1 MNNLIWL
8 SEESTEQLTG
18 YVFGLDA
25 QLIFDIIIVAVA
37 VFGLFL
43 LLSYLLFN
51 PARALLE
58 KRQAKIQGDLDAAAK
73 DKEEAMQFKAEY
85 DAKLANADKEVGQI
99 LEDGRK
105 KALKRESEIVEEARS
120 EADRIRQ
127 RAEKEIELEKSRI
140 RDDVKQEIVSV
151 ASLMAGK
158 YVASEMS
165 AEKQQQLLDEALNEI
180 GEQTWQN

>member
-1 MNNLIWL
+1 MKD
-8 SEESTEQLTG
+8 
-18 YVFGLDA
+18 YMFGLDA
-25 QLIFDIIIVAVA
+25 QLIFDVLIVAVA

-51 PARALLE
+51 PARQLLE

-73 DKEEAMQFKAEY
+73 DKEEALKFKAEY
-85 DAKLANADKEVGQI
+85 DAKLANADAEVNVI
-99 LEDGRK
+99 LEEGRK
-105 KALKRESEIVEEARS
+105 KALKRENDIVDEAKG

-127 RAEKEIELEKSRI
+127 RAEKEIELEKSRVK
-140 RDDVKQEIVSV
+140 DEVKQEMVAV

-158 YVASEMS
+158 YVASEMT
-165 AEKQQQLLDEALNEI
+165 ADKQQKLLDEALNEM